1 MALIETGDSST
12 GVANVDSNYNL
23 KVALPSVKD
32 QAGYVGIAGFADD
45 AGNVRIPIGA
55 SSQGLLGTG
64 SVQVDFEQG
73 FSASTISPSIW
84 SQGVVGAMTV
94 GVANNAITLNSGNS
108 LASAASARLV
118 SYRQAKTLRGS
129 DRIIAWRMMLPNQV
143 TGAVT
148 EIGAFAATG
157 IASPTA
163 GSFFRYGSDG
173 TLRGVSISVTGT
185 ESTTEVIPTPSL
197 NVAHDYTIWIMS
209 KAIVYQIDD
218 VVVGSI
224 PLGNTAPSPV
234 TSESS
239 PFCAR
244 LYNASATA
252 TAQQVYLYRCVGAL
266 YGGTYGYDR
275 QFLAALGGDIGS
287 QGVVGAGTGSLAS
300 WANSAAPISATL
312 SNTTAGHASLGG
324 QFQFAAVS
332 GSETDYALFA
342 YQVPAQTATNQ
353 GRTLVVHSINISTF
367 NMGAAVATT
376 PTLLQWG
383 IAHDGTAVSLAT
395 ADTASTKAPRR
406 VPLGCQSLPVGLAVG
421 GSVPNLSVDFRQPL
435 SVNAGNYLH
444 VILKIPVGTA
454 TASQIVRG
462 VVTINATWE

>member
-23 KVALPSVKD
+23 KVALPSVKS

-73 FSASTISPSIW
+73 FSASAISNSVW
-84 SQGVVGAMTV
+84 SQVLVTMTV
-94 GVANNAITLNSGNS
+94 GVVNNTVVLNSSNS
-108 LASAASARLV
+108 VITGTSSRLV
-118 SYRQAKTLRGS
+118 SYRQAKTPRGS
-129 DRIIAWRMMLPNQV
+129 DRIIAWRMMLPNLV

-157 IASPTA
+157 TTSPTS

-173 TLRGVSISVTGT
+173 TLRGVSISVTGA
-185 ESTTEVIPTPSL
+185 ESTTEAIPTPSL

-209 KAIVYQIDD
+209 KAIVFQIDD

-224 PLGNTAPSPV
+224 PLGNTAPSSI

-244 LYNASATA
+244 LYNASATP
-252 TAQQVYLYRCVGAL
+252 TAQQVYLHRCVGAL

-275 QFLAALGGDIGS
+275 QFLAALGGDIGY
-287 QGVVGAGTGSLAS
+287 QGVVGAGTGYLAN
-300 WANSAAPISATL
+300 WNNSAAPYSATL
-312 SNTTAGHASLGG
+312 SNASAGYTSMGG

-332 GSETDYALFA
+332 ASETDYALFA
-342 YQVPAQTATNQ
+342 FQVPAQTATNQ
-353 GRTLVVHSINISTF
+353 GRTLVVHGINISTF

-383 IAHDGTAVSLAT
+383 IAYDGTAAGLAT
-395 ADTASTKAPRR
+395 ADGASTKAPRR

-421 GSVPNLSVDFRQPL
+421 GNVPDLRVDFRQPL

-444 VILKIPVGTA
+444 VILKIPVGTP
-454 TASQIVRG
+454 TPSQIVRG
-462 VVTINATWE
+462 VVAINATWE

>member
-73 FSASTISPSIW
+73 FSASAISPSVW
-84 SQGVVGAMTV
+84 SQALGIMTV
-94 GVANNAITLNSGNS
+94 GVSNNTVTLNSTNS
-108 LASAASARLV
+108 VAYTASARLV
-118 SYRQAKTLRGS
+118 SYRQAKTPRGS

-143 TGAVT
+143 TGAVI
-148 EIGAFAATG
+148 EIGAFAAPTG
-157 IASPTA
+157 ITSPTS
-163 GSFFRYGSDG
+163 GSFFRYGSNG
-173 TLRGVSISVTGT
+173 VRGVSISVTGA

-197 NVAHDYTIWIMS
+197 NVAHDYVIWIMS
-209 KAIVYQIDD
+209 KSIVFQIDD

-252 TAQQVYLYRCVGAL
+252 TAQQVYLHRCVGAL

-275 QFLAALGGDIGS
+275 QFLAALCGDIGS
-287 QGVVGAGTGSLAS
+287 QGVVGAGTGYLAN
-300 WANSAAPISATL
+300 WVNSAAPASATL
-312 SNTTAGHASLGG
+312 SNTAAGYTNLGG
-324 QFQFAAVS
+324 QFQFTAVS

-342 YQVPAQTATNQ
+342 FQVPAQTATNQ
-353 GRTLVVHSINISTF
+353 GRTLVVHGINISTF
-367 NMGAAVATT
+367 NMGTAVATT

-383 IAHDGTAVSLAT
+383 IAYDGTSVPLAT
-395 ADTASTKAPRR
+395 ADAASSKAPRR

-421 GSVPNLSVDFRQPL
+421 GNVPDLRVDFRQPL

-462 VVTINATWE
+462 VVAINATWE

>member
-1 MALIETGDSST
+1 
-12 GVANVDSNYNL
+12 
-23 KVALPSVKD
+23 
-32 QAGYVGIAGFADD
+32 
-45 AGNVRIPIGA
+45 
-55 SSQGLLGTG
+55 
-64 SVQVDFEQG
+64 
-73 FSASTISPSIW
+73 
-84 SQGVVGAMTV
+84 
-94 GVANNAITLNSGNS
+94 
-108 LASAASARLV
+108 
-118 SYRQAKTLRGS
+118 
-129 DRIIAWRMMLPNQV
+129 MMLPNQV

-157 IASPTA
+157 ITSPTS
-163 GSFFRYGSDG
+163 GSFFRYGSNG
-173 TLRGVSISVTGT
+173 QLRGVSISVTGA

-209 KAIVYQIDD
+209 KSIVFQIDD

-224 PLGNTAPSPV
+224 PLGDTAPSPV

-244 LYNASATA
+244 LYNASATP
-252 TAQQVYLYRCVGAL
+252 TAQQVYLHRCVGAL

-287 QGVVGAGTGSLAS
+287 QGVVGAGTGSLAN
-300 WANSAAPISATL
+300 WANSAAPASATL
-312 SNTTAGHASLGG
+312 SNTTAGYTSLGG

-342 YQVPAQTATNQ
+342 FQVPAQTATNQ
-353 GRTLVVHSINISTF
+353 GRTLVVHGINISTF

-395 ADTASTKAPRR
+395 ADAASTKAPRR

-421 GSVPNLSVDFRQPL
+421 GNVPDLRVDFRQPL

-454 TASQIVRG
+454 TAAQIVRG
-462 VVTINATWE
+462 VVAINATWE

>member
-1 MALIETGDSST
+1 MALIETGDNST

-23 KVALPSVKD
+23 KVALPSVKA

-45 AGNVRIPIGA
+45 EGNVRIPIGA

-73 FSASTISPSIW
+73 FAASAISPSVW
-84 SQGVVGAMTV
+84 SQFLTTMTV
-94 GVANNAITLNSGNS
+94 GIANNTITLNSGNS
-108 LASAASARLV
+108 LSASAAARLV
-118 SYRQAKTLRGS
+118 SYRQAKTPRGS
-129 DRIIAWRMMLPNQV
+129 DRIIAWRMMLPNLV

-157 IASPTA
+157 IASPTS

-173 TLRGVSISVTGT
+173 TLRGVSISVTGA

-197 NVAHDYTIWIMS
+197 NVAHDYVIWIMS
-209 KAIVYQIDD
+209 KSIVFQIDD

-224 PLGNTAPSPV
+224 SLGNTAPSPI

-244 LYNASATA
+244 LYNASATS
-252 TAQQVYLYRCVGAL
+252 TAQQVYLHRCVGAL

-275 QFLAALGGDIGS
+275 QFLAALGGDIGY
-287 QGVVGAGTGSLAS
+287 QGVVGAGTGYLAN
-300 WANSAAPISATL
+300 WANSAAPASATL
-312 SNTTAGHASLGG
+312 SNTTAGYTSLGG

-342 YQVPAQTATNQ
+342 YQVPAQAATNQ
-353 GRTLVVHSINISTF
+353 GRTLVVHGINISTF
-367 NMGAAVATT
+367 NMGTAVATT

-383 IAHDGTAVSLAT
+383 IAYDGTAVSLT
-395 ADTASTKAPRR
+395 TPDGASTKAPRR

-421 GSVPNLSVDFRQPL
+421 GNVPDLRVDFRQPL

-444 VILKIPVGTA
+444 VILKMPVATA

-462 VVTINATWE
+462 VVAINATWE

>member
-12 GVANVDSNYNL
+12 GVANVDSNFNL
-23 KVALPSVKD
+23 KVALPSVKE

-45 AGNVRIPIGA
+45 AGNVRIPVGA

-64 SVQVDFEQG
+64 AVQVDFEQG
-73 FSASTISPSIW
+73 FSASAISPSIW
-84 SQGVVGAMTV
+84 SQVLGTMTV
-94 GVANNAITLNSGNS
+94 GVANNSITLNSGNS
-108 LASAASARLV
+108 VASAAVARLV
-118 SYRQAKTLRGS
+118 SYRQAKTPRGS
-129 DRIIAWRMMLPNQV
+129 DRIIAWRMMLPNLV
-143 TGAVT
+143 AGAVT
-148 EIGAFAATG
+148 EIGAFVATG
-157 IASPTA
+157 VTSPTS

-173 TLRGVSISVTGT
+173 TLRGVSVSVTGT
-185 ESTTEVIPTPSL
+185 ESTTSVIPTPSL
-197 NVAHDYTIWIMS
+197 NAAHDYVIWIMG
-209 KAIVYQIDD
+209 KAIVFQIDD

-224 PLGNTAPSPV
+224 PLGITAPSPV

-252 TAQQVYLYRCVGAL
+252 TAQQVYLHRCVGAL

-287 QGVVGAGTGSLAS
+287 QGVVGAGTGSLAN
-300 WANSAAPISATL
+300 WANSAAPVSATL
-312 SNTTAGHASLGG
+312 SNTAAGYTSLGG
-324 QFQFAAVS
+324 QFQFTAVS
-332 GSETDYALFA
+332 GSETDCALFA
-342 YQVPAQTATNQ
+342 FQVPTQTATNQ
-353 GRTLVVHSINISTF
+353 GRTLVVHGVNIGTF

-383 IAHDGTAVSLAT
+383 IAYDGTAVSLAT
-395 ADTASTKAPRR
+395 ADSASTKAPRR

-421 GSVPNLSVDFRQPL
+421 GSVPDLRVDFRQPL

-444 VILKIPVGTA
+444 IILKIPVGTA
-454 TASQIVRG
+454 TASQIIRG
-462 VVTINATWE
+462 VVSINATWE

>member
-1 MALIETGDSST
+1 
-12 GVANVDSNYNL
+12 
-23 KVALPSVKD
+23 
-32 QAGYVGIAGFADD
+32 
-45 AGNVRIPIGA
+45 
-55 SSQGLLGTG
+55 
-64 SVQVDFEQG
+64 
-73 FSASTISPSIW
+73 
-84 SQGVVGAMTV
+84 
-94 GVANNAITLNSGNS
+94 
-108 LASAASARLV
+108 
-118 SYRQAKTLRGS
+118 
-129 DRIIAWRMMLPNQV
+129 MMLPNQV
-143 TGAVT
+143 TGAVI

-157 IASPTA
+157 ITAPTS
-163 GSFFRYGSDG
+163 GSFFRYGSNG
-173 TLRGVSISVTGT
+173 QLRGVSISVTGA

-197 NVAHDYTIWIMS
+197 NVAHDYTIWIMG

-234 TSESS
+234 TSESA

-252 TAQQVYLYRCVGAL
+252 TAQQVYLHRCVGAL

-287 QGVVGAGTGSLAS
+287 QGVVGAGTGYLAN
-300 WANSAAPISATL
+300 WANSAAPASAAL
-312 SNTTAGHASLGG
+312 SNTTAGYTSLGG

-342 YQVPAQTATNQ
+342 FQVPAQTATNQ
-353 GRTLVVHSINISTF
+353 GRTLVVHGINISTF
-367 NMGAAVATT
+367 NMGAAVVAT

-383 IAHDGTAVSLAT
+383 IAFDGTAVSLAT
-395 ADTASTKAPRR
+395 ADTAATKAPRR

-421 GSVPNLSVDFRQPL
+421 GNVPDLRVDFRQPL

>member
-12 GVANVDSNYNL
+12 GVANVDSNFNL
-23 KVALPSVKD
+23 KVALPSVKA
-32 QAGYVGIAGFADD
+32 QAGYVGIAGFTDD
-45 AGNVRIPIGA
+45 LGSVRIPIGA

-64 SVQVDFEQG
+64 AVQVDFEQG
-73 FSASTISPSIW
+73 FSASAISPSVW
-84 SQGVVGAMTV
+84 SQVLATMTV
-94 GVANNAITLNSGNS
+94 GIANNTITLNSGNS
-108 LASAASARLV
+108 LASAAVARLV
-118 SYRQAKTLRGS
+118 SYRQAKTPRGS

-148 EIGAFAATG
+148 EIGAFTATG
-157 IASPTA
+157 TASPTS

-197 NVAHDYTIWIMS
+197 NVAHDYVIWIMG
-209 KAIVYQIDD
+209 KAIVFQIDD

-224 PLGNTAPSPV
+224 PLGITAPSPV

-244 LYNASATA
+244 LYNASATS
-252 TAQQVYLYRCVGAL
+252 TAQQVYLHRCVGAL

-287 QGVVGAGTGSLAS
+287 QGVVGAGTGYLAN
-300 WANSAAPISATL
+300 WANSVAPASATL
-312 SNTTAGHASLGG
+312 SNTAAGYTSLGG
-324 QFQFAAVS
+324 QFQFTAVS
-332 GSETDYALFA
+332 GSETDCALFA
-342 YQVPAQTATNQ
+342 FQVPAQTATNQ
-353 GRTLVVHSINISTF
+353 GRTLVVHGVNISTF

-383 IAHDGTAVSLAT
+383 IAYDGTAVSLAT
-395 ADTASTKAPRR
+395 ADAAATKAPRR

-421 GSVPNLSVDFRQPL
+421 GSVPDLRVDFRQPL

-444 VILKIPVGTA
+444 IILKIPVGTA

>member
-23 KVALPSVKD
+23 KVALPSVKA

-45 AGNVRIPIGA
+45 EGNVRIPIGA

-73 FSASTISPSIW
+73 FSASVISSSVW
-84 SQGVVGAMTV
+84 SQVLGIMTV
-94 GVANNAITLNSGNS
+94 GVANNTVTLNSSNS

-118 SYRQAKTLRGS
+118 SYRQAKTPRGS
-129 DRIIAWRMMLPNQV
+129 DRIIAWRMMLPNLV

-157 IASPTA
+157 IASPTS

-173 TLRGVSISVTGT
+173 TLRGVSISVTGA

-197 NVAHDYTIWIMS
+197 NVAHDYVIWIMS
-209 KAIVYQIDD
+209 KSIVFQIDD

-224 PLGNTAPSPV
+224 SLGNTAPSPV

-244 LYNASATA
+244 LYNASATS
-252 TAQQVYLYRCVGAL
+252 TAQQVYLHRCVGAL

-275 QFLAALGGDIGS
+275 QFLAALGGDIGY
-287 QGVVGAGTGSLAS
+287 QGVVGAGIGYLANWS
-300 WANSAAPISATL
+300 NSAVPASATL
-312 SNTTAGHASLGG
+312 SNTTAGYASLGG

-342 YQVPAQTATNQ
+342 FQVPAQTATNQ
-353 GRTLVVHSINISTF
+353 GRTLVVHGINISTF
-367 NMGAAVATT
+367 NMGTAVATT

-383 IAHDGTAVSLAT
+383 IAYDGTAVSLT
-395 ADTASTKAPRR
+395 TPDGASTKAPRR

-421 GSVPNLSVDFRQPL
+421 GNVPDLRVDFRQPL

-444 VILKIPVGTA
+444 VILKMPVATA

>member
-64 SVQVDFEQG
+64 AVQVDFEQG
-73 FSASTISPSIW
+73 FSASAISPSVW
-84 SQGVVGAMTV
+84 SFLGTMTV
-94 GVANNAITLNSGNS
+94 GVANNAITLNSNNS
-108 LASAASARLV
+108 LSATAVARLV
-118 SYRQAKTLRGS
+118 SYRQAKTLQGS

-143 TGAVT
+143 TGAVI

-157 IASPTA
+157 ITSPTS
-163 GSFFRYGSDG
+163 GSFFRYGSNGD
-173 TLRGVSISVTGT
+173 LRGVSISVTGA

-197 NVAHDYTIWIMS
+197 NVAHDYTIWIMG

-252 TAQQVYLYRCVGAL
+252 TAQQVYLHRCVGAL

-287 QGVVGAGTGSLAS
+287 QGVVGAGTGYLAN
-300 WANSAAPISATL
+300 WANSAAPTSATL
-312 SNTTAGHASLGG
+312 SNTTAGYANVGG
-324 QFQFAAVS
+324 QFQFTAVS

-342 YQVPAQTATNQ
+342 FQVPAQTATNQ
-353 GRTLVVHSINISTF
+353 GRTLVVHGINISTF

-383 IAHDGTAVSLAT
+383 IAYDGTAISLAT
-395 ADTASTKAPRR
+395 ADAAATKAPRR
-406 VPLGCQSLPVGLAVG
+406 VPLGCQSLPVGLEVG
-421 GSVPNLSVDFRQPL
+421 GNVPDLSVDFRQPL

-462 VVTINATWE
+462 VVTIDATWE

>member
-23 KVALPSVKD
+23 KVALPSVKA
-32 QAGYVGIAGFADD
+32 QAGYVGIAGFVDD

-73 FSASTISPSIW
+73 FSASAISPSVW
-84 SQGVVGAMTV
+84 SQFLTIMTV
-94 GVANNAITLNSGNS
+94 GIANNTITLNSGNS
-108 LASAASARLV
+108 LSASAAARLV
-118 SYRQAKTLRGS
+118 SYRQAKTPRGS
-129 DRIIAWRMMLPNQV
+129 DRIIAWRMMLPNLV

-157 IASPTA
+157 ITSPTS

-173 TLRGVSISVTGT
+173 TLRGVTVSVTGT
-185 ESTTEVIPTPSL
+185 ESTTGVIPTPSL
-197 NVAHDYTIWIMS
+197 NVAHDYVIWIMS
-209 KAIVYQIDD
+209 KSIVFQIDD

-224 PLGNTAPSPV
+224 PLGNTAPSSI

-244 LYNASATA
+244 LYNASATS
-252 TAQQVYLYRCVGAL
+252 TAQQVYLHRCVGAL

-275 QFLAALGGDIGS
+275 TFLAALGGDIGS
-287 QGVVGAGTGSLAS
+287 QGVVGAGTGYLAN
-300 WANSAAPISATL
+300 WANSAAPSSTAL
-312 SNTTAGHASLGG
+312 SNTATGYNSLGG
-324 QFQFAAVS
+324 QFQFTAVS

-353 GRTLVVHSINISTF
+353 GRTLVVHGINISTF

-383 IAHDGTAVSLAT
+383 IAHDGTAVSLT
-395 ADTASTKAPRR
+395 TVDGVSTKAPRR

-421 GSVPNLSVDFRQPL
+421 GNVPDLRVDFRQPL

-444 VILKIPVGTA
+444 VILKIPVGTP
-454 TASQIVRG
+454 TPSQIVRG
-462 VVTINATWE
+462 VVAINATWE

>member
-23 KVALPSVKD
+23 KVALPSVKA

-73 FSASTISPSIW
+73 FSASAISPSVW
-84 SQGVVGAMTV
+84 SQVLGTMTV
-94 GVANNAITLNSGNS
+94 GVANNAITLNAGNS
-108 LASAASARLV
+108 LVSTAVARLV

-143 TGAVT
+143 TGAVI

-157 IASPTA
+157 ITSPTS
-163 GSFFRYGSDG
+163 GSFFRYGSNG
-173 TLRGVSISVTGT
+173 QLRGVSISVTGA
-185 ESTTEVIPTPSL
+185 ESTTEV
-197 NVAHDYTIWIMS
+197 WIMG

-234 TSESS
+234 TSESA

-252 TAQQVYLYRCVGAL
+252 TAQQVYLHRCVGAL

-287 QGVVGAGTGSLAS
+287 QGVVGAGTGYLAN
-300 WANSAAPISATL
+300 WANSAAPASATL
-312 SNTTAGHASLGG
+312 SNTAAGYTSLGG
-324 QFQFAAVS
+324 QFQFTAVS

-342 YQVPAQTATNQ
+342 FQVPAQTATNQ
-353 GRTLVVHSINISTF
+353 GRTLVVHGINISTF

-383 IAHDGTAVSLAT
+383 IAYDGTAVSLAT
-395 ADTASTKAPRR
+395 ADAAATKAPRR

-421 GSVPNLSVDFRQPL
+421 GNVPDLRVDFRQPL

>member
-23 KVALPSVKD
+23 KVALPSVKA

-84 SQGVVGAMTV
+84 SQVLGSMTI
-94 GVANNAITLNSGNS
+94 GVANNTITLNSANS
-108 LASAASARLV
+108 LTPTAVARLV

-129 DRIIAWRMMLPNQV
+129 DRIIAWRMMLPNLV

-157 IASPTA
+157 ITSPTS

-173 TLRGVSISVTGT
+173 TLRGVSISVTGA
-185 ESTTEVIPTPSL
+185 ESTTGVIPTPSL

-209 KAIVYQIDD
+209 KSIVFQIDD

-224 PLGNTAPSPV
+224 PLGDTAPSPI

-252 TAQQVYLYRCVGAL
+252 TAQQVYLHRCVSAL

-287 QGVVGAGTGSLAS
+287 QGVVGAGTGYLAN
-300 WANSAAPISATL
+300 WANTTAPVSATL
-312 SNTTAGHASLGG
+312 SNTTAGYINLGG
-324 QFQFAAVS
+324 QFQFTAVS

-342 YQVPAQTATNQ
+342 FQVPAQTATNQ
-353 GRTLVVHSINISTF
+353 GRTLVVHGINISTF

-383 IAHDGTAVSLAT
+383 IAYDGTAVSLAT
-395 ADTASTKAPRR
+395 ADAASTKAPRR

-421 GSVPNLSVDFRQPL
+421 GDVPDLRVDFRQPL

-454 TASQIVRG
+454 TATQSVRG
-462 VVTINATWE
+462 VVAINATWE

>member
-73 FSASTISPSIW
+73 FSASTISPSVW
-84 SQGVVGAMTV
+84 SQFTTTMTI
-94 GVANNAITLNSGNS
+94 GVANNTITLNSAN
-108 LASAASARLV
+108 AVTPSAAARLV

-143 TGAVT
+143 TGAVI

-157 IASPTA
+157 ISSPTS
-163 GSFFRYGSDG
+163 GSFFRYGSNG
-173 TLRGVSISVTGT
+173 QLRGVSVSVTGA

-209 KAIVYQIDD
+209 KAIVFQIDD

-244 LYNASATA
+244 LYNASATP
-252 TAQQVYLYRCVGAL
+252 TAQQVYLHRCVGAL

-275 QFLAALGGDIGS
+275 KFLAALGGDIGS
-287 QGVVGAGTGSLAS
+287 QGVVGAGTGSLAN
-300 WANSAAPISATL
+300 WANSAAPASATL
-312 SNTTAGHASLGG
+312 SNTTAGYTSLGG

-353 GRTLVVHSINISTF
+353 GRTLVVHGINISTF

-383 IAHDGTAVSLAT
+383 IAHDGTAVSLVTSDA
-395 ADTASTKAPRR
+395 AATKAPRR

-421 GSVPNLSVDFRQPL
+421 GNVPDLRVDFRQPL

-454 TASQIVRG
+454 TPSQIVRG
-462 VVTINATWE
+462 VVSINATWE

>member
-23 KVALPSVKD
+23 KVALPSVKA

-73 FSASTISPSIW
+73 FSASAISPSVW
-84 SQGVVGAMTV
+84 SQVLGTMTV
-94 GVANNAITLNSGNS
+94 GVANNTITLNSGNS

-143 TGAVT
+143 TGAVI

-157 IASPTA
+157 ITSPTS

-173 TLRGVSISVTGT
+173 TLRGVSISVTGA
-185 ESTTEVIPTPSL
+185 ESTTGVIPTPSL
-197 NVAHDYTIWIMS
+197 NVAHDYTIWIMG

-252 TAQQVYLYRCVGAL
+252 TAQQVYLHRCVGAL

-287 QGVVGAGTGSLAS
+287 QGVVGAGTGYLAN
-300 WANSAAPISATL
+300 WANSAAPASATL
-312 SNTTAGHASLGG
+312 SNTTAGYTSMGG
-324 QFQFAAVS
+324 QFQFTAVS

-342 YQVPAQTATNQ
+342 FQVPAQTATNQ
-353 GRTLVVHSINISTF
+353 GRTLVVHGINISTF

-383 IAHDGTAVSLAT
+383 IAYDGTAVSLAT
-395 ADTASTKAPRR
+395 ADAASTKAPRR

-421 GSVPNLSVDFRQPL
+421 GSVPDLRVDFRQPL

>member
-23 KVALPSVKD
+23 KVALPSVKE
-32 QAGYVGIAGFADD
+32 QAGFVGITGFADD
-45 AGNVRIPIGA
+45 VGDVRIPVGA

-64 SVQVDFEQG
+64 SFQVDFEQG
-73 FSASTISPSIW
+73 FSASAISPSIW
-84 SQGVVGAMTV
+84 SQVLGTMTV

-108 LASAASARLV
+108 LAATASARLV

-129 DRIIAWRMMLPNQV
+129 DRIIAWRMMLLNLV
-143 TGAVT
+143 SGAVT

-157 IASPTA
+157 IAPPTS

-173 TLRGVSISVTGT
+173 TLRGVSISVTGA

-197 NVAHDYTIWIMS
+197 NVAHDYVIWITS
-209 KAIVYQIDD
+209 KSIVFKIDD

-224 PLGNTAPSPV
+224 QLGNTAPSPV
-234 TSESS
+234 TSESA

-252 TAQQVYLYRCVGAL
+252 TAQQVYLHRCVGAL
-266 YGGTYGYDR
+266 FGGTYGYDR

-287 QGVVGAGTGSLAS
+287 QGVVGAGTSYLAN
-300 WANSAAPISATL
+300 WANSVVPASATL
-312 SNTTAGHASLGG
+312 SNTTAGYTNLGG

-342 YQVPAQTATNQ
+342 FQVPAQTVTNQ
-353 GRTLVVHSINISTF
+353 GRTLVVHGINISTF
-367 NMGAAVATT
+367 NMGTVVATT

-383 IAHDGTAVSLAT
+383 IAYDGTAVSLAT
-395 ADTASTKAPRR
+395 ADGASTKAPRR
-406 VPLGCQSLPVGLAVG
+406 VPLGCQSLPVGSAVG
-421 GSVPNLSVDFRQPL
+421 GNVPDLRVDFRQPL
-435 SVNAGNYLH
+435 AVNAGNYLH

-462 VVTINATWE
+462 VVAINATWE

>member
-23 KVALPSVKD
+23 KVALPSVKG

-45 AGNVRIPIGA
+45 VGNVRIPVGA

-73 FSASTISPSIW
+73 FSASAISPSVW
-84 SQGVVGAMTV
+84 SQVLGMMAV
-94 GVANNAITLNSGNS
+94 GVANNTVTLNSSNS
-108 LASAASARLV
+108 VASTAVARLV
-118 SYRQAKTLRGS
+118 SYRQAKTPRGS

-157 IASPTA
+157 ITSPTS
-163 GSFFRYGSDG
+163 GSFFRYGSNG
-173 TLRGVSISVTGT
+173 QLRGVSISVTGA

-197 NVAHDYTIWIMS
+197 NVAHDYTIWITG
-209 KAIVYQIDD
+209 KAIIFQIDD

-224 PLGNTAPSPV
+224 PLGAVAPSPV

-287 QGVVGAGTGSLAS
+287 QGVVGAGTGYLAN
-300 WANSAAPISATL
+300 WANSAAPTSATL
-312 SNTTAGHASLGG
+312 SNTTAGYTSLGG
-324 QFQFAAVS
+324 QFQFTAVS

-342 YQVPAQTATNQ
+342 FQVPAQTATNQ
-353 GRTLVVHSINISTF
+353 GRTLVVHGINISTF

-383 IAHDGTAVSLAT
+383 IAYDGTAVSLAT
-395 ADTASTKAPRR
+395 VDGVSTKAPRR
-406 VPLGCQSLPVGLAVG
+406 VPLGSQSLPVGLAVG
-421 GSVPNLSVDFRQPL
+421 GNVHDLCVNFRQPL

-462 VVTINATWE
+462 VVTIDATWE

>member
-73 FSASTISPSIW
+73 FSASAISSSVW
-84 SQGVVGAMTV
+84 SQVLGTMTV
-94 GVANNAITLNSGNS
+94 GVANNTITLNSGNS
-108 LASAASARLV
+108 LVSAASARLV
-118 SYRQAKTLRGS
+118 SYRQAKTPRGS
-129 DRIIAWRMMLPNQV
+129 DRIIAWRMMLPNLV
-143 TGAVT
+143 AGAVT

-157 IASPTA
+157 TASPTS

-173 TLRGVSISVTGT
+173 TLRGVSISVTGA
-185 ESTTEVIPTPSL
+185 ESTTGVIPTPSL
-197 NVAHDYTIWIMS
+197 NVAHDYVIWIMS
-209 KAIVYQIDD
+209 KSIVFQIDD

-252 TAQQVYLYRCVGAL
+252 TAQQVYLHRCVGAL

-287 QGVVGAGTGSLAS
+287 QGVVGAGFGFLAN
-300 WANSAAPISATL
+300 WANTTAPVSATL
-312 SNTTAGHASLGG
+312 SNTSAGYTNLGG
-324 QFQFAAVS
+324 QFQFTAVS

-342 YQVPAQTATNQ
+342 FQVPAQTATNQ
-353 GRTLVVHSINISTF
+353 GRTLVVHGINISTF

-383 IAHDGTAVSLAT
+383 IAHDGTAVALST
-395 ADTASTKAPRR
+395 IDTASTKAPRR

-421 GSVPNLSVDFRQPL
+421 GNVPDLSVDFRQPL

-462 VVTINATWE
+462 VVAINATWE

>member
-73 FSASTISPSIW
+73 FNASAISPSVW
-84 SQGVVGAMTV
+84 SQVVTSMTV
-94 GVANNAITLNSGNS
+94 GVANNAITLNAGNS
-108 LASAASARLV
+108 LALAASARLV
-118 SYRQAKTLRGS
+118 SYRQAKAPRGS

-143 TGAVT
+143 TGAVI

-157 IASPTA
+157 ITSPTS
-163 GSFFRYGSDG
+163 GSFFRYGSNG
-173 TLRGVSISVTGT
+173 QLRGVSISVTGA

-197 NVAHDYTIWIMS
+197 NVAHDYTIWIMG

-234 TSESS
+234 TSESA

-252 TAQQVYLYRCVGAL
+252 TAQQVYLHRCVGAL

-287 QGVVGAGTGSLAS
+287 QGVVGAGTGYLAN
-300 WANSAAPISATL
+300 WANSTAPASAVL
-312 SNTTAGHASLGG
+312 SNTLAGYTSMGG
-324 QFQFAAVS
+324 QFQFTAVS

-342 YQVPAQTATNQ
+342 FQVPAQTATNQ
-353 GRTLVVHSINISTF
+353 GRTLVVHGINISTF

-383 IAHDGTAVSLAT
+383 IAYDGTAVSLAT
-395 ADTASTKAPRR
+395 ADAASTKAPRR

-421 GSVPNLSVDFRQPL
+421 GNVPDLRVDFRQPL
-435 SVNAGNYLH
+435 AVNAGNYLH

-454 TASQIVRG
+454 TPSQIVRG

>member
-73 FSASTISPSIW
+73 FSASAISPSVW
-84 SQGVVGAMTV
+84 SQVLGAMSV
-94 GVANNAITLNSGNS
+94 GVSNNTVTLNSANS
-108 LASAASARLV
+108 AGAGAVARLV
-118 SYRQAKTLRGS
+118 SYRQVKTPRGS
-129 DRIIAWRMMLPNQV
+129 DRIIAWRMMLPNLV

-157 IASPTA
+157 IASPTS

-173 TLRGVSISVTGT
+173 TLRGVSVSVSGT
-185 ESTTEVIPTPSL
+185 ESTTGVIPTPSL
-197 NVAHDYTIWIMS
+197 NVAHDYVIWIMS
-209 KAIVYQIDD
+209 KSIVFQIDD

-234 TSESS
+234 ASESS

-244 LYNASATA
+244 LYNASGTT
-252 TAQQVYLYRCVGAL
+252 TAQQVYLHRCVGAL

-275 QFLAALGGDIGS
+275 QFLAALGGDIGY
-287 QGVVGAGTGSLAS
+287 QGVVGAGTGYLAN
-300 WANSAAPISATL
+300 WANSAAPVAATL
-312 SNTTAGHASLGG
+312 SNTAAGYTSLGG
-324 QFQFAAVS
+324 QFQFTAVS

-342 YQVPAQTATNQ
+342 FQVPAQTATNQ
-353 GRTLVVHSINISTF
+353 GRTLVVHGINISTF

-383 IAHDGTAVSLAT
+383 IAYDGTAVSLAT
-395 ADTASTKAPRR
+395 ADGASTKAPRR

-421 GSVPNLSVDFRQPL
+421 GNVPDLRVDFRQPL
-435 SVNAGNYLH
+435 AVNAGNFLH

>member
-1 MALIETGDSST
+1 MCIRD
-12 GVANVDSNYNL
+12 
-23 KVALPSVKD
+23 
-32 QAGYVGIAGFADD
+32 
-45 AGNVRIPIGA
+45 R
-55 SSQGLLGTG
+55 
-64 SVQVDFEQG
+64 
-73 FSASTISPSIW
+73 
-84 SQGVVGAMTV
+84 
-94 GVANNAITLNSGNS
+94 
-108 LASAASARLV
+108 
-118 SYRQAKTLRGS
+118 AKTPRGS
-129 DRIIAWRMMLPNQV
+129 DRIIAWRMMLPNLV

-157 IASPTA
+157 IASPTS

-173 TLRGVSISVTGT
+173 TLRGVSISVTGA
-185 ESTTEVIPTPSL
+185 ESTTGVIPTPSL

-209 KAIVYQIDD
+209 KSIVFQIDD

-224 PLGNTAPSPV
+224 PLGDTAPSPV

-252 TAQQVYLYRCVGAL
+252 TAQQVYLHRCVGAL

-287 QGVVGAGTGSLAS
+287 QGVVGAGTGYLAN
-300 WANSAAPISATL
+300 WANSAAPASATL
-312 SNTTAGHASLGG
+312 SNTTAGYTNLGG

-342 YQVPAQTATNQ
+342 FQVPAQTATNQ
-353 GRTLVVHSINISTF
+353 GRTLVVHGINISTF

-395 ADTASTKAPRR
+395 ADGASTKAPRR

-421 GSVPNLSVDFRQPL
+421 GNVPDLRVDFRQPL

-462 VVTINATWE
+462 VVAINATWE

>member
-23 KVALPSVKD
+23 KVALPSVKA

-64 SVQVDFEQG
+64 AVQVDFEQS
-73 FSASTISPSIW
+73 FCASSISPSVW
-84 SQGVVGAMTV
+84 SQSLGIMNI
-94 GVANNAITLNSGNS
+94 GVANNVITLNSTNS
-108 LASAASARLV
+108 LSASTFARLV
-118 SYRQAKTLRGS
+118 SYRQAKTPRGS
-129 DRIIAWRMMLPNQV
+129 DRIIAWRMMLPNLV

-157 IASPTA
+157 ITSPTS
-163 GSFFRYGSDG
+163 GSFFRYGSNGD
-173 TLRGVSISVTGT
+173 LRGVSISVTGA
-185 ESTTEVIPTPSL
+185 ESTTGVIPTPSL
-197 NVAHDYTIWIMS
+197 NVAHDYTIWIMG

-244 LYNASATA
+244 LYNASLTS
-252 TAQQVYLYRCVGAL
+252 TAQQVYLHRCVGAL

-275 QFLAALGGDIGS
+275 TFLAALGGDIGS
-287 QGVVGAGTGSLAS
+287 QGVVGAGTGYLAN
-300 WANSAAPISATL
+300 WANSAAPASATL
-312 SNTTAGHASLGG
+312 SNTTAGYANLGG
-324 QFQFAAVS
+324 QFQFTAVS

-342 YQVPAQTATNQ
+342 FQVPAQTATNQ
-353 GRTLVVHSINISTF
+353 GRTLVVHGINISTF

-383 IAHDGTAVSLAT
+383 IAYDGTAVALAT
-395 ADTASTKAPRR
+395 VDTATTKAPRR

-421 GSVPNLSVDFRQPL
+421 GNVPDLRVDFRQPL

>member
-23 KVALPSVKD
+23 KVALPSVKN

-73 FSASTISPSIW
+73 FSASTISPSVW
-84 SQGVVGAMTV
+84 SQVLGSMTV
-94 GVANNAITLNSGNS
+94 GVSNNTIVLNVGNTLV
-108 LASAASARLV
+108 SAASSRLV
-118 SYRQAKTLRGS
+118 SYRQAKAPRGS

-143 TGAVT
+143 TGAVI

-157 IASPTA
+157 VTSPTSGA
-163 GSFFRYGSDG
+163 FFRYGSDG
-173 TLRGVSISVTGT
+173 TLRGVSISVTGV
-185 ESTTEVIPTPSL
+185 ESTTGVIPTPSL
-197 NVAHDYTIWIMS
+197 NVAHDYTIWIMG

-244 LYNASATA
+244 LYNASATS
-252 TAQQVYLYRCVGAL
+252 TAQQVYLHRCVGAL

-287 QGVVGAGTGSLAS
+287 QGVVGAGTGYLAN
-300 WANSAAPISATL
+300 WDNSAAPASATL
-312 SNTTAGHASLGG
+312 NNIAAGYASLGG
-324 QFQFAAVS
+324 QFQFAGRA

-342 YQVPAQTATNQ
+342 FQVPAQTATNQ
-353 GRTLVVHSINISTF
+353 GRTLVVHGINISTF

-383 IAHDGTAVSLAT
+383 IAYDGTAVSLST
-395 ADTASTKAPRR
+395 ADSATTKAPRR

-421 GSVPNLSVDFRQPL
+421 GSVPDLCVDFRQPL
-435 SVNAGNYLH
+435 SVNAGNFLH

-462 VVTINATWE
+462 VVAINATWE

>member
-23 KVALPSVKD
+23 KVALPSVKE

-45 AGNVRIPIGA
+45 VGNVRIPIGA

-73 FSASTISPSIW
+73 FSASAISPSVW
-84 SQGVVGAMTV
+84 SQVLLGMTV
-94 GVANNAITLNSGNS
+94 LVTNNTVTLNSGSNQT
-108 LASAASARLV
+108 AAAVARLV
-118 SYRQAKTLRGS
+118 SYRQAKTPRGS
-129 DRIIAWRMMLPNQV
+129 DRIIAWRMMLPNLV
-143 TGAVT
+143 TGAVI

-157 IASPTA
+157 ITSPTS

-173 TLRGVSISVTGT
+173 TLRGVSISVTGA
-185 ESTTEVIPTPSL
+185 ESTTGVIPTPSL
-197 NVAHDYTIWIMS
+197 NVAHDYLIWIMS
-209 KAIVYQIDD
+209 NSIIFQIDN

-244 LYNASATA
+244 LYNASATT
-252 TAQQVYLYRCVGAL
+252 TAQQVYLHRCVGAL

-287 QGVVGAGTGSLAS
+287 QGVVGAGTGYLAN
-300 WANSAAPISATL
+300 WVNSTAPASVPL
-312 SNTTAGHASLGG
+312 SNTAAGYASLGG

-342 YQVPAQTATNQ
+342 FQVPAQTPTNQ
-353 GRTLVVHSINISTF
+353 GRTLVVHGINISTF
-367 NMGAAVATT
+367 NMGAAVAAT

-383 IAHDGTAVSLAT
+383 IAYDGTAVSLAA
-395 ADTASTKAPRR
+395 ADGASTKAPRR

-421 GSVPNLSVDFRQPL
+421 GNVPDLCVDFRQPL

>member
-23 KVALPSVKD
+23 KVALPSVKE
-32 QAGYVGIAGFADD
+32 QAGFVGIAGFADD

-64 SVQVDFEQG
+64 TVQVDFEQG
-73 FSASTISPSIW
+73 FSASAISPSVW
-84 SQGVVGAMTV
+84 SQVLTTMTV
-94 GVANNAITLNSGNS
+94 GVANNTITLNSANS
-108 LASAASARLV
+108 LAPSAVARLV

-143 TGAVT
+143 TGAVI
-148 EIGAFAATG
+148 EIGAFAAYG
-157 IASPTA
+157 VASPTS
-163 GSFFRYGSDG
+163 GSFFRYGSNG
-173 TLRGVSISVTGT
+173 QLRGVSISVTGA

-197 NVAHDYTIWIMS
+197 NVAHDYTIWIMG

-234 TSESS
+234 TSESA

-252 TAQQVYLYRCVGAL
+252 TAQQVYLHRCVGAL

-287 QGVVGAGTGSLAS
+287 QGVVGAGTGYLAN
-300 WANSAAPISATL
+300 WANSAAPASATL
-312 SNTTAGHASLGG
+312 SNTTAGYTSLGG

-353 GRTLVVHSINISTF
+353 GRTLVVHGINISTF

-376 PTLLQWG
+376 PALLQWG
-383 IAHDGTAVSLAT
+383 IAFDGTAVSLAT
-395 ADTASTKAPRR
+395 ADAASTKAPRR
-406 VPLGCQSLPVGLAVG
+406 VPLGCQSLPVGLGVG
-421 GSVPNLSVDFRQPL
+421 GNVPDLRVDFRQPL

>member
-23 KVALPSVKD
+23 KVALPSVKA

-45 AGNVRIPIGA
+45 EGNVRIPIGA

-73 FSASTISPSIW
+73 FSASAISSSVW
-84 SQGVVGAMTV
+84 SQVLGTMTV

-118 SYRQAKTLRGS
+118 SYRQAKIPRGS
-129 DRIIAWRMMLPNQV
+129 DRIIGWRMMLPNLV

-157 IASPTA
+157 ITAPTS

-173 TLRGVSISVTGT
+173 TLRGVSISVTGA

-197 NVAHDYTIWIMS
+197 NVAHDYVIWTMS
-209 KAIVYQIDD
+209 KSIVFQIDD

-224 PLGNTAPSPV
+224 SLGNTAPSSI

-244 LYNASATA
+244 LYNASATS
-252 TAQQVYLYRCVGAL
+252 TAQQVYLHRCVGAL

-275 QFLAALGGDIGS
+275 QFLAALGGDIGY
-287 QGVVGAGTGSLAS
+287 QGVVGAGTGYLAN
-300 WANSAAPISATL
+300 WANSAVPASATL
-312 SNTTAGHASLGG
+312 SNTTAGYTSLGG

-342 YQVPAQTATNQ
+342 FQVPAQTATNQ
-353 GRTLVVHSINISTF
+353 GRTLVVHGINISTF
-367 NMGAAVATT
+367 NMGTAVATT

-383 IAHDGTAVSLAT
+383 IAYDGTAVSLT
-395 ADTASTKAPRR
+395 TPDGASTKAPRR

-421 GSVPNLSVDFRQPL
+421 GNVPDLRVDFRQPL

-444 VILKIPVGTA
+444 VILKMPVATA

-462 VVTINATWE
+462 VVAINATWE

>member
-1 MALIETGDSST
+1 MALIETGDSTT

-23 KVALPSVKD
+23 KVALPSVKA

-73 FSASTISPSIW
+73 FSASAISPSVW
-84 SQGVVGAMTV
+84 SQVLGVMTV
-94 GVANNAITLNSGNS
+94 GVANNAITLNSNNTVT
-108 LASAASARLV
+108 ATTSARLV
-118 SYRQAKTLRGS
+118 SYRQAKTPRGS
-129 DRIIAWRMMLPNQV
+129 DRIIAWRMMLPNLV

-157 IASPTA
+157 MTPPTS

-173 TLRGVSISVTGT
+173 TLRGVSISVTGA

-252 TAQQVYLYRCVGAL
+252 TAQQVHLHRCVGAL

-287 QGVVGAGTGSLAS
+287 QGVVGAGTGYLAN
-300 WANSAAPISATL
+300 WANSAAPNSVTL
-312 SNTTAGHASLGG
+312 SNILAGYSSLGG

-342 YQVPAQTATNQ
+342 FQVPAQTATNQ
-353 GRTLVVHSINISTF
+353 GRTLVVHGINISTF

-383 IAHDGTAVSLAT
+383 IAHDGTAVSLT
-395 ADTASTKAPRR
+395 TVDGASTKAPRR

-421 GSVPNLSVDFRQPL
+421 GGVPDLCVDFRQPL
-435 SVNAGNYLH
+435 SVNAGNFLH

>member
-23 KVALPSVKD
+23 KVALPSVKE
-32 QAGYVGIAGFADD
+32 QAGFVGIAGFADD
-45 AGNVRIPIGA
+45 VGGVRIPIGA

-73 FSASTISPSIW
+73 FSASAISSSVW
-84 SQGVVGAMTV
+84 SQVLVTMTV
-94 GVANNAITLNSGNS
+94 GIANNTITLNSSNS
-108 LASAASARLV
+108 LAATAVARLV

-129 DRIIAWRMMLPNQV
+129 DRIIAWRMMLPNLV

-148 EIGAFAATG
+148 EIGAFTATG
-157 IASPTA
+157 ITSPTA
-163 GSFFRYGSDG
+163 GSFFRYGSNG
-173 TLRGVSISVTGT
+173 QLRGVSISVTGA

-197 NVAHDYTIWIMS
+197 NVAHDYTIWITS
-209 KAIVYQIDD
+209 KAIVFQIDD

-224 PLGNTAPSPV
+224 PLGDTAPSPI

-252 TAQQVYLYRCVGAL
+252 TAQQVYLHRCVGAL

-287 QGVVGAGTGSLAS
+287 QGVVGAGTGYLAN
-300 WANSAAPISATL
+300 WANSAAPATATL
-312 SNTTAGHASLGG
+312 SNTTAGYTSMGG
-324 QFQFAAVS
+324 QFQFTAVS

-342 YQVPAQTATNQ
+342 FQVPAQTATNQ
-353 GRTLVVHSINISTF
+353 GRTLVVHGINISTF
-367 NMGAAVATT
+367 NMGVGVATT

-383 IAHDGTAVSLAT
+383 IAYDGTAVSLAT
-395 ADTASTKAPRR
+395 PDGASTKAPRR

-421 GSVPNLSVDFRQPL
+421 GNVPDLRVDFRQPL

-454 TASQIVRG
+454 TPTQIVRG
-462 VVTINATWE
+462 VVSINATWE